1 MTYKIKCLG
10 EMEGNSEEQCGE
22 PYHGET
28 DRNGYTRGCEHQA
41 DLNNRRENSA
51 LWKHCV
57 EKHGS
62 VEQKFE
68 MVIMDRARNDA
79 TKRQILE
86 DVRIQRSDAGRIMN
100 GRGEWNSNRV
110 PRINA
115 NGM

>member
-10 EMEGNSEEQCGE
+10 TREDDPEEQCEE

-28 DRNGYTRGCEHQA
+28 DRNAYTRGREHEV
-41 DLNNRRENSA
+41 DLANERECSV

-57 EKHGS
+57 EKHSS
-62 VEQKFE
+62 VKQKFE
-68 MVIMDRARNDA
+68 MMVMDRARNDA

-86 DVRIQRSDAGRIMN
+86 AVRIQRAGSEQIIN

-110 PRINA
+110 PRVVVGRI
-115 NGM
+115 